1 LQVLVFNIAGQ
12 LLAIENSCPH
22 AGGSLAAGR
31 LEGRVLRC
39 PSHGMRFDLASG
51 CPPGG
56 SEPRVRTFAISAV
69 AGGALLTLP
78 D

>member
-1 LQVLVFNIAGQ
+1 
-12 LLAIENSCPH
+12 
-22 AGGSLAAGR
+22 
-31 LEGRVLRC
+31 
-39 PSHGMRFDLASG
+39 MRFDLASG